1 MSEPV
6 TPQVVTPLG
15 GLSAE
20 GIAVVREI
28 GPVGMIMLRVKNG
41 TEGIES
47 AFKSVTGADLPA
59 RRAITRHDG
68 RAVAWMSPDEYLLI
82 LPRAEVGAALA
93 TLSAALEGRHHL
105 AVDVSDARAVFR
117 VEGARADEVVQK
129 LCPVDLQ
136 TLAPDEVRR
145 TRAAQVAA
153 ALWREGEGITVVTF
167 RSVARYAFDIL
178 ANAAQAKPA
187 PTLS

>member
-28 GPVGMIMLRVKNG
+28 GPIGMIILRVKNG
-41 TEGIES
+41 TEEIEIAIKNAMGS
-47 AFKSVTGADLPA
+47 GLPA
-59 RRAITRHDG
+59 RRAIARNDG

-82 LPRAEVGAALA
+82 LPRAEVGAVLA
-93 TLSAALEGRHHL
+93 TLSAALDGQHHL
-105 AVDVSDARAVFR
+105 AVDVSDARAVFH
-117 VEGARADEVVQK
+117 VEGSRADEVVQK

-136 TLAPDEVRR
+136 TLGPDEVRR

-153 ALWREGEGITVVTF
+153 ALWREGGGLTIVTF

-178 ANAAQAKPA
+178 ANAADAKA
-187 PTLS
+187 PVTQD